1 MRRALAALLL
11 ALAPGACFFVVF
23 FVKRARDRSSGDPGI
38 ARLKS
43 AYKNFTRNFA
53 EAQKALDG
61 PDDRFYQ
68 AASQALKDF
77 IGDRLNI
84 TGQALTVKDL
94 DGILGGSVSA
104 DILDELKSLMSFFE
118 SGQFGFRKCSGDE
131 RKAVLGRLKK
141 AVLYLNRSL
150 RK

>member
-1 MRRALAALLL
+1 MLLL
-11 ALAPGACFFVVF
+11 ALAPAACFFTVF
-23 FVKRARDRSSGDPGI
+23 FIKRAHDRSSGDPGS

-43 AYKNFTRNFA
+43 AYKNFTKNFA

-68 AASQALKDF
+68 TGSKALKDF

-84 TGQALTVKDL
+84 AGQALTVKDL
-94 DGILGGSVSA
+94 DGILGGSVSVEM
-104 DILDELKSLMSFFE
+104 LDELKSIMDFFD
-118 SGQFGFRKCSGDE
+118 SGQFGFRICSSQE
-131 RKAVLGRLKK
+131 RRAVLNRLQKV
-141 AVLYLNRSL
+141 AQHLNRNL